1 MAVHEILLDCLDEL
15 DSKDMELFRW
25 HLTQGINDFKIPKS
39 QLEKK
44 ESFGVVDCMI
54 QRYHTDGAGKLT
66 LLVLEKMKKMNL
78 AKELQEKLGKLHI
91 FNIFITKQSLMMHQ
105 DHLLTYNTV
114 FYLI

>member
-54 QRYHTDGAGKLT
+54 QRYPDDAGKLT

-78 AKELQEKLGKLHI
+78 ARELREKLGK
-91 FNIFITKQSLMMHQ
+91 
-105 DHLLTYNTV
+105 
-114 FYLI
+114 